1 MIIVFPFFPRLS
13 EIEDKLDNLKNME
26 ASVINKNKVEKDL
39 QEQNQV
45 NFSKDIRQVF
55 IFIIFRTSSQILTE
69 GWKRRPSAIKENPVL
84 LFHY

>member
-55 IFIIFRTSSQILTE
+55 IFIIFRTSS
-69 GWKRRPSAIKENPVL
+69 
-84 LFHY
+84 

>member
-1 MIIVFPFFPRLS
+1 MIIVFLFFPRLS

-55 IFIIFRTSSQILTE
+55 IFIIFRTSS
-69 GWKRRPSAIKENPVL
+69 
-84 LFHY
+84 